1 MLVWEAVIIGILA
14 AALFVL
20 YFRTEA
26 VLSRVERMVDAAVE
40 DRLQEEEFSESRLS
54 RMEAKLY
61 RYLSAGRTAS
71 RQLAQERDS
80 VKELIS
86 DISHQTKTPIANIRL
101 YTQLL
106 AESESLGG
114 HASGLV
120 EPLDE
125 QTRKLDFLIQALV
138 KLSRLENGILVL
150 TPRRENV
157 GELLEGLDYG
167 PAAVRKGVEL
177 VIEPCPECTAV
188 FDLKWT
194 LEALSNLVD
203 NAIKYT
209 PAGGRVCVRV
219 MPYEMFV
226 SIQVEDNG
234 RGITEEESAKIFT
247 RFYRSSDAA
256 AEDGVGI
263 GLYLAR
269 EILRKEGGY
278 IKVYS
283 KPGQGSTFALFLPV

>member
-1 MLVWEAVIIGILA
+1 MLVWETVIIGILL
-14 AALFVL
+14 AALCVL

-40 DRLQEEEFSESRLS
+40 DRLREEEFSESRMS
-54 RMEAKLY
+54 RLETKLY
-61 RYLSAGRTAS
+61 HYLSAGRTAS
-71 RQLAQERDS
+71 RQMAQERDS

-114 HASGLV
+114 HVSGLV

-150 TPRRENV
+150 TPCRENV
-157 GELLEGLDYG
+157 RELLEGLDYG
-167 PAAVRKGVEL
+167 QAAARKGVEL
-177 VIEPCPECTAV
+177 VIESGPECTAV

-219 MPYEMFV
+219 KPYEMFV
-226 SIQVEDNG
+226 SIEVEDDG

-247 RFYRSSDAA
+247 RFYRSPESA

-283 KPGQGSTFALFLPV
+283 RPGEGSRFSLFLPA

>member
-1 MLVWEAVIIGILA
+1 MLVWETVIIGILL
-14 AALFVL
+14 AALCVL

-40 DRLQEEEFSESRLS
+40 DRLREEEFSESRLS
-54 RMEAKLY
+54 RLETKLY
-61 RYLSAGRTAS
+61 HYLSAGRTAS
-71 RQLAQERDS
+71 RQMAQERDS

-150 TPRRENV
+150 TPCRENV
-157 GELLEGLDYG
+157 RELLEGLDYG
-167 PAAVRKGVEL
+167 QAAVRKGVEL
-177 VIEPCPECTAV
+177 VIESSPECTAV

-209 PAGGRVCVRV
+209 PAGGRVSVRV
-219 MPYEMFV
+219 KPYEMFV
-226 SIQVEDNG
+226 SIEVEDDG

-247 RFYRSSDAA
+247 RFYRSPESA

-283 KPGQGSTFALFLPV
+283 RPGEGSRFSLFLPA